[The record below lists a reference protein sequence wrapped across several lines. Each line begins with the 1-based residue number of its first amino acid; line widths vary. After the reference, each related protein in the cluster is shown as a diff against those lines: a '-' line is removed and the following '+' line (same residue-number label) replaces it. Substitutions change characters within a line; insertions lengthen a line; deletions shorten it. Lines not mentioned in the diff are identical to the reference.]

1 MTTRKPNQP
10 ALETFYDVKAAT
22 VRLGIATE
30 DPQDESGQR
39 WLRDGV
45 NREHN
50 PFPHHRMNRK
60 LMFSESDLQLIAAM
74 HRNAP
79 TRAGRPR
86 TAKKRT
92 PKRPTSSQQISAPAP
107 LAA

>member
-1 MTTRKPNQP
+1 MTPRKPNPP
-10 ALETFYDVKAAT
+10 ALEAFYDVKAAT
-22 VRLGIATE
+22 VRLGIATD
-30 DPQDESGQR
+30 DPDDESGQR

-60 LMFSESDLQLIAAM
+60 LMFSESDLVLIAAM

-79 TRAGRPR
+79 ARAGRPR
-86 TAKKRT
+86 AAKKRT
-92 PKRPTSSQQISAPAP
+92 TTRTAPSQQLSAPAA